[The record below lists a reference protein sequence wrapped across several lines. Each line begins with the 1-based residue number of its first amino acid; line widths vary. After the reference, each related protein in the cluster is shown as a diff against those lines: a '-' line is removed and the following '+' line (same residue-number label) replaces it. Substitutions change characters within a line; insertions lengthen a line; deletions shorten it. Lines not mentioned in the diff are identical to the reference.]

1 VKKVTLFYKADDRKR
16 RTHNYYMEI
25 LSIKINLLLTYLTSQ
40 EFYSQSSVEIG
51 IAAHQPPTVI

>member
-1 VKKVTLFYKADDRKR
+1 MLFYKVDDRKR

-25 LSIKINLLLTYLTSQ
+25 LAIKINLLLAYLTSQ
-40 EFYSQSSVEIG
+40 EISSQPSVEIG